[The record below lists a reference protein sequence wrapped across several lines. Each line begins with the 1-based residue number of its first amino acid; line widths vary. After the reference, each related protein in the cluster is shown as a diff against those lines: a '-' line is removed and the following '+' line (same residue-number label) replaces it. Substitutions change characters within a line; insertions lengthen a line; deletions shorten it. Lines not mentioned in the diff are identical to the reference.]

1 MGKIIAIA
9 SQKGGVG
16 KTTTALN
23 LGHSLSRFGSKV
35 MLVDCDP
42 QGGMTIASNL
52 VGQTNLGLV
61 NLLKNSVKAED
72 IIFSTR
78 DKTMGVVGLG
88 QLQPED
94 VLLLEN
100 EARNGT
106 FGMLLQSLASGYDYI
121 ILDSPAGVGGLPA
134 SLLSIS
140 SSVIITINC
149 RVISL
154 KTIPLFLKL
163 IKDIKSELNPKLELD
178 GVVITMY
185 DEKKA
190 LEKQILGEIKKAFP
204 PHVFFQTV
212 IPYSEH
218 YELASLHAVP
228 VALMPNG
235 LQAARPYLE
244 MAMELK
250 EKETKAKTAKTG
262 GQGDSEIMGL
272 F

>member
-16 KTTTALN
+16 KTTTVLN
-23 LGHSLSRFGSKV
+23 LGHSLTRFGSRV

-42 QGGMTIASNL
+42 QGGMSIASNL
-52 VGQTNLGLV
+52 AQQTNLGLL
-61 NLLKNSVKAED
+61 NLLKNTAKAED

-88 QLQPED
+88 SLQPED

-100 EARNGT
+100 EARSGT
-106 FGMLLQSLASGYDYI
+106 FGMLVQSLTKDYDYV
-121 ILDSPAGVGGLPA
+121 ILDSPSGVGGLPA

-163 IKDIKSELNPKLELD
+163 IKEIKSKYNPKLELE

-185 DEKKA
+185 DEKKP
-190 LEKQILGEIKKAFP
+190 LEKQVLGEIKKAFP
-204 PHVFFQTV
+204 PHVFFRTI

-218 YELASLHAVP
+218 YEMANLHSVP
-228 VALMPNG
+228 AALMPNA
-235 LQAARPYLE
+235 LEAARPYFE

-250 EKETKAKTAKTG
+250 EKETIAKTG
-262 GQGDSEIMGL
+262 GKGDEEIMGL

>member
-42 QGGMTIASNL
+42 QGGLTITSNL
-52 VGQTNLGLV
+52 SGQTHLGLL
-61 NLLKNSVKAED
+61 NLLKNSAKADE
-72 IIFSTR
+72 IVFSTR
-78 DKTMGVVGLG
+78 DKTMGVLGLG

-94 VLLLEN
+94 VLLLES

-106 FGMLLQSLASGYDYI
+106 FGMLLHSLTKDYDYT
-121 ILDSPAGVGGLPA
+121 ILDAPAGVGAIPA
-134 SLLSIS
+134 SLLIIS
-140 SSVIITINC
+140 DSVIITQNC
-149 RVISL
+149 QVISL

-163 IKDIKSELNPKLELD
+163 MKEIKEHHNPKLDLE

-185 DEKKA
+185 DENKP

-204 PHVFFQTV
+204 PHVFFQTI
-212 IPYSEH
+212 IPYNDF
-218 YELASLHAVP
+218 YETASLHAVP
-228 VALMPNG
+228 VAMMPNG
-235 LQAARPYLE
+235 LRAARPYFE
-244 MAMELK
+244 MALEIK
-250 EKETKAKTAKTG
+250 EREAKKVKMG
-262 GQGDSEIMGL
+262 GQDDQEIMGL

>member
-42 QGGMTIASNL
+42 QGGLTIACNL
-52 VGQTNLGLV
+52 SGQTRLGLV
-61 NLLKNSVKAED
+61 SLLKNTAKAEE
-72 IIFSTR
+72 IVFSTK

-88 QLQPED
+88 HLQPQD

-106 FGMLLQSLASGYDYI
+106 FGMLLHSLTKAYDYT
-121 ILDSPAGVGGLPA
+121 ILDAPAGVGAIPA
-134 SLLSIS
+134 SLLIIS
-140 SSVIITINC
+140 DGIIIAQNC
-149 RVISL
+149 QVISL

-163 IKDIKSELNPKLELD
+163 IKDIKEHHNPKLELE

-185 DEKKA
+185 NEKKPM
-190 LEKQILGEIKKAFP
+190 EKEILGEIKKAFP
-204 PHVFFQTV
+204 PHVFFQTI
-212 IPYSEH
+212 IPYNDQ
-218 YELASLHAVP
+218 YETASMHAVP
-228 VALMPNG
+228 MALMPNG
-235 LQAARPYLE
+235 LQAARPYFEL
-244 MAMELK
+244 AMELR
-250 EKETKAKTAKTG
+250 EKEAKAKTKIG
-262 GQGDSEIMGL
+262 GKNDQEIMGL